1 MMKRSVHISPRDLL
15 RDMQFKPGDFAKLAL
30 VSGQRQR
37 AKMCLER
44 LQNPVKNFSAMG
56 YTLWTGKYQGSRITV
71 GNAGLYAPDTAL
83 VTELLCAG
91 GINLLIRL
99 GSCGALRDD
108 IRIGDIVIADRA
120 LRGDGV
126 TSYYVD
132 QKFVPQATKEI
143 SDELF
148 RIFSSSMSTH
158 RGTVWTTDALLRET
172 KEVINPVIEKGA
184 IAVDMVTSS
193 FLTVASF
200 YKRKA
205 AAILIVSDNL
215 ITGEMGFSNIKLFDG
230 EQKMIDV
237 ALGAVKILEKK

>member
-1 MMKRSVHISPRDLL
+1 MMKRPVHISPQDLL

-56 YTLWTGKYQGSRITV
+56 YTLWTGKYQGHRITV

-108 IRIGDIVIADRA
+108 IRIGDIVIVDRA

-132 QKFVPQATKEI
+132 QKFVPHATKEI

-148 RIFSSSMSTH
+148 QIFSSSMSTH

-172 KEVINPVIEKGA
+172 PEVINPVIEKGA

-200 YKRKA
+200 YQRKA

-237 ALGAVKILEKK
+237 ALEAVKILEKK